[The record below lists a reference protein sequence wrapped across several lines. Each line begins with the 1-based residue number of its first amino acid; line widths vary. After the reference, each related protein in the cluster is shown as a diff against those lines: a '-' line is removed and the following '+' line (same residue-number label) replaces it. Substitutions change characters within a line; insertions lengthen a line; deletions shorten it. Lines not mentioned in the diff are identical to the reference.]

1 MRLEEVAHQPPRRWE
16 TPRGL
21 ADCDKGTQQARRL
34 PARHQPVMRYGR
46 NEAMVTMN
54 AKRNATHRIVKRGE
68 QSPLYSQAAKPA
80 AVLANG
86 CAQHSTATDDCTR
99 RRCPAILHVQAAAP
113 SAVVLSVAKLR
124 NDDTHSGL
132 TFCFP
137 QHCPPSTTR
146 LTTPK
151 KRGRRPRCSRQYMN
165 AASATESTR

>member
-1 MRLEEVAHQPPRRWE
+1 MRVGGSFSRKR
-16 TPRGL
+16 
-21 ADCDKGTQQARRL
+21 QARRL
-34 PARHQPVMRYGR
+34 PARHQPAIRYGR
-46 NEAMVTMN
+46 NEAMITET
-54 AKRNATHRIVKRGE
+54 AKRNATHRIVKRGGYPPRE
-68 QSPLYSQAAKPA
+68 TQAAKPA

-86 CAQHSTATDDCTR
+86 CAQHSTPTAHCTR
-99 RRCPAILHVQAAAP
+99 RRCPAILHVQAVYR
-113 SAVVLSVAKLR
+113 SAVVSSAITLR

>member
-1 MRLEEVAHQPPRRWE
+1 MRGGNTAQQVTAGPKASRTATRQKLGIQCAQECGRNNAMIATTAKRKAAHQTRPGDSSPVANQRVS
-16 TPRGL
+16 TP
-21 ADCDKGTQQARRL
+21 A
-34 PARHQPVMRYGR
+34 PA
-46 NEAMVTMN
+46 
-54 AKRNATHRIVKRGE
+54 
-68 QSPLYSQAAKPA
+68 
-80 AVLANG
+80 LANG
-86 CAQHSTATDDCTR
+86 CAQHSTPTDDCTR
-99 RRCPAILHVQAAAP
+99 PLRPAILHGQAAAP

-124 NDDTHSGL
+124 NDDTLSGL

>member
-1 MRLEEVAHQPPRRWE
+1 MRGGNTAQQVTAGPKASRTATRQKLGIQCAHE
-16 TPRGL
+16 
-21 ADCDKGTQQARRL
+21 
-34 PARHQPVMRYGR
+34 YGR
-46 NEAMVTMN
+46 NNAMI
-54 AKRNATHRIVKRGE
+54 ATTVKRKAAHQTRPGDS
-68 QSPLYSQAAKPA
+68 SPVANQRVSTPA
-80 AVLANG
+80 PVLLANEYG
-86 CAQHSTATDDCTR
+86 QDSTRTADCTR
-99 RRCPAILHVQAAAP
+99 PLRPAILHVQAAAP

-132 TFCFP
+132 TLFLS

>member
-1 MRLEEVAHQPPRRWE
+1 MRGGNTAQQVTAGPKASRTATRQKLGIQCAQECGRNNAMIATTAKRKAAHQTRPGDSSPVANQRVS
-16 TPRGL
+16 TP
-21 ADCDKGTQQARRL
+21 A
-34 PARHQPVMRYGR
+34 PA
-46 NEAMVTMN
+46 
-54 AKRNATHRIVKRGE
+54 
-68 QSPLYSQAAKPA
+68 
-80 AVLANG
+80 LANG
-86 CAQHSTATDDCTR
+86 CAQHSTPTAHCTR
-99 RRCPAILHVQAAAP
+99 RRCPAILHVQAVYR
-113 SAVVLSVAKLR
+113 SAVVSSAITLR